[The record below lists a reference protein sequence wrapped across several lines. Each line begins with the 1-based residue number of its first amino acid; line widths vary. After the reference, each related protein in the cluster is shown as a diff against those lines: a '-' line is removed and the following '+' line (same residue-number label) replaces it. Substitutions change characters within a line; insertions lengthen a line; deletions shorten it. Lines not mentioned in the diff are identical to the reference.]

1 VAAQTRPLT
10 QTRRRL
16 VVVVAGLLVLACDRA
31 MPGRAEEGP
40 DRGPGP
46 GPQYTLV
53 YERVVGGNQD
63 LYVVETS
70 TGLERRLTD
79 HRAQDGM
86 PRFTPDGRRV
96 IFSSDRSGSF
106 QLYEVALSGGEP
118 RRLRSNGF
126 TEWQA
131 DLAPDGTSLAFLSK
145 QRGPECLFLMDLKTQ
160 GERLLVCHK
169 NRSILGNTDFSP
181 DGRQITFSSN
191 HSIGHQIY
199 LLEVATGSER
209 RLSGFRR
216 GGCEP
221 RFHPDGTRVVYV
233 SRGHLAETSRLA
245 ELDLRTGQEKILV
258 NWPALNYD
266 PVYSPD
272 GSELAFASNITG
284 EYAIYRQNLTT
295 GKSWRVTHGQD
306 EARYPDYRPLV
317 ADR

>member
-1 VAAQTRPLT
+1 VATPTRPVT
-10 QTRRRL
+10 RTRRRL
-16 VVVVAGLLVLACDRA
+16 VVMVAGLLVLACDKA
-31 MPGRAEEGP
+31 MPGRAEERP
-40 DRGPGP
+40 DRGPDP
-46 GPQYTLV
+46 GPQHTLV

-63 LYVVETS
+63 LYLVETRS
-70 TGLERRLTD
+70 GLERRLTD
-79 HRAQDGM
+79 HR
-86 PRFTPDGRRV
+86 DGRQV
-96 IFSSDRSGSF
+96 IFSSDRSGNF
-106 QLYEVALSGGEP
+106 QLYEVAVSGGEP

-131 DLAPDGTSLAFLSK
+131 DLAPDGTSLTFLSK

-160 GERLLVCHK
+160 AERLLVCHK
-169 NRSILGNTDFSP
+169 NRSILGNPDFSP

-199 LLEVATGSER
+199 LVEVATGSEH

-233 SRGHLAETSRLA
+233 SRGHMAETSRLA
-245 ELDLRTGQEKILV
+245 ELDLRTGLEKVLV
-258 NWPALNYD
+258 DWPALNYD

-272 GSELAFASNITG
+272 GSELAFASKITG

-295 GKSWRVTHGQD
+295 GKSWRVTHGQG
-306 EARYPDYRPLV
+306 EARYPDYRPLT

>member
-1 VAAQTRPLT
+1 MTRALSVA
-10 QTRRRL
+10 
-16 VVVVAGLLVLACDRA
+16 VVAGLLTLACDHA
-31 MPGRAEEGP
+31 VPGRAEEGP
-40 DRGPGP
+40 DP

-53 YERVVGGNQD
+53 YERVKGGNQD
-63 LYVVETS
+63 LYLVETR

-79 HRAQDGM
+79 HPAQDGL

-96 IFSSDRSGSF
+96 IFSSDRSGNW

-118 RRLRSNGF
+118 RRLRSNSF

-145 QRGPECLFLMDLKTQ
+145 KQGPECLFLMDLKTQ
-160 GERLLVCHK
+160 GERLLACHK
-169 NRSILGNTDFSP
+169 NRSILGNPDFSP

-191 HSIGHQIY
+191 RSIGHQIY
-199 LLEVATGSER
+199 LLEVATESER
-209 RLSGFRR
+209 RLSGFQR

-233 SRGHLAETSRLA
+233 SRGHMAETSRLA
-245 ELDLRTGQEKILV
+245 ELDLRSGVEKILV

-272 GSELAFASNITG
+272 GRELAFASNITG
-284 EYAIYRQNLTT
+284 EYAIYRQDLTT
-295 GKSWRVTHGQD
+295 GKSWRVTVGAGP
-306 EARYPDYRPLV
+306 ARYPDYRPPTSG
-317 ADR
+317 R